1 MIKLIPACLL
11 LAGFWLSMT
20 VASAAQQ
27 APGKGGPVTP
37 AHAHARQHHPTKL
50 HRRHRAHSGK
60 TAHTAPGH
68 GNPEPVRRSE
78 AKSAPIQTPNAQ
90 ASHGYDP
97 APEFTVTPH
106 MMLNFGVGGR
116 L

>member
-1 MIKLIPACLL
+1 MTRLIPACLL

-20 VASAAQQ
+20 ASAAAQQ
-27 APGKGGPVTP
+27 ASGESKPL
-37 AHAHARQHHPTKL
+37 HAHTHRHHPAKS
-50 HRRHRAHSGK
+50 HGGHHAHSGK
-60 TAHTAPGH
+60 TAHTASRH
-68 GNPEPVRRSE
+68 GNTEAVRRNE
-78 AKSAPIQTPNAQ
+78 GMKGAPIQTPDAE